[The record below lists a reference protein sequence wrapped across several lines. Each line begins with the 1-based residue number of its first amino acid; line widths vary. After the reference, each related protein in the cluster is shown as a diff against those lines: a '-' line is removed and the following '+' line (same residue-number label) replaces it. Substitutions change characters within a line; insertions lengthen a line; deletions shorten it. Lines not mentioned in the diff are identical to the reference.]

1 MKKLIIFIAILLAF
15 TLFSKNLLAQR
26 KIEKTPS
33 FYDCLNSSNLIKK
46 QADFNLKGNVKQVI
60 EFSSLK
66 QDSTILQF
74 NNKGILK
81 QKIDSE
87 TKEFTTYTF
96 KLDRLEAINFEDHYS
111 RSEKHFNGFGL
122 LVKEVSDNKNT
133 IDTFQ
138 REALYTYN
146 TDLNEL
152 KIAYSY
158 NCDTSRYDLV
168 LFDYYK
174 FIFKSNMQIRE
185 EQKHS
190 TRTGPPGILD
200 GYLGTT
206 VKYDYY
212 LISGLL
218 KNVTYEDGCFPS
230 NSCGNGVVYF
240 NYDNQGNI
248 VSKVYSDETIRN
260 SFPKG
265 DSWSA
270 KYNKNNDI
278 VEEQYADY
286 SDRQRHIAQSIKPLT
301 KGKVKKSKKVSEMN
315 THLKLF
321 DYEYDI
327 NGNWVKR
334 YETINNNRKLIKS
347 RVIEYFN

>member
-1 MKKLIIFIAILLAF
+1 MKNSTFIIVFLLAF
-15 TLFSKNLLAQR
+15 ILFSKDLHAQKKMDR
-26 KIEKTPS
+26 ILS
-33 FYDCLNSSNLIKK
+33 FYGGLKTSNLIKK
-46 QADFNLKGNVKQVI
+46 QVDFNLRGNVKQVTEI
-60 EFSSLK
+60 SSFK
-66 QDSTILQF
+66 KDTCILQF
-74 NNKGILK
+74 NNKGILELETT
-81 QKIDSE
+81 SE
-87 TKEFTTYTF
+87 TKASTRYTF
-96 KLDRLEAINFEDHYS
+96 VLDRLQTVYFEDHYS
-111 RSEKHFNGFGL
+111 RSEKQFDGFGL
-122 LVKEVSDNKNT
+122 IVKEVFDSKNT
-133 IDTFQ
+133 TDTFH
-138 REALYTYN
+138 REARYIH

-152 KIAYSY
+152 KISY
-158 NCDTSRYDLV
+158 TYNRDTSKYDLV

-174 FIFKSNMQIRE
+174 FMFNKDMQISE

-190 TRTGPPGILD
+190 KRTGPPRILD

-218 KNVTYEDGCFPS
+218 KNVTYEDACFPS
-230 NSCGNGVVYF
+230 NSCGKGVVYF

-248 VSKVYSDETIRN
+248 VSKVYSDKTIRN
-260 SFPKG
+260 SLPNS

-270 KYNKNNDI
+270 KYNDNNDI

-286 SDRQRHIAQSIKPLT
+286 NDMQRHIAQSIKPLT